1 MLEILKILSK
11 ITIKRLFKVY
21 LIVILENIFNFFN
34 N

>member
-1 MLEILKILSK
+1 MLEILKIFFK
-11 ITIKRLFKVY
+11 ITIKRLFKVH